1 MTEEDEIQLVN
12 KNEEDEESFGESGET
27 EGGPP
32 CIRLTFSGVD
42 ESEAPRVQ
50 DELHIKH
57 PGRIKMK
64 LRVSCDL

>member
-12 KNEEDEESFGESGET
+12 KNEEDEESASGGREA
-27 EGGPP
+27 EGGPS
-32 CIRLTFSGVD
+32 CIKLTFSDV
-42 ESEAPRVQ
+42 ENEPRVQ

-64 LRVSCDL
+64 LRVSLDLC